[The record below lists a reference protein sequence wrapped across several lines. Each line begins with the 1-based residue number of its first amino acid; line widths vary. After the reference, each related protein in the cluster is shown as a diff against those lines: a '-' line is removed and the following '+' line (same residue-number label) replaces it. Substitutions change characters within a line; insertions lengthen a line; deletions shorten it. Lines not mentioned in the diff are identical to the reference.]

1 MSSSRAPRWLPP
13 FIVGLCAATAAE
25 VAVGLLLYGGP
36 GLVRSL
42 TAVLAVEAA
51 ALGVGLWTS
60 PGARPDIVEA
70 LRRRWLFC
78 LVAFLVAMLFSAF
91 WSVVEALGGTALGQ
105 GLGLAFL
112 AALPLY
118 AVGGVVGA
126 MGAAAE
132 MAAVA
137 EADPGGRA
145 RMVGGPAALGGAL
158 GFAVTGTALP
168 QAFTP
173 ASLLLVCLMM
183 LSLGGMLYGSIL
195 EAQVRVHVRARR
207 PSGLGEVRVEDRHLL
222 SLDRAARALL
232 EGDHVRR
239 WTILGEPSEEPWD
252 VSAFNAIMG
261 PGDDSGSVL
270 LVGGGASALPRSA
283 LRERP
288 SLRVE
293 VLERSLSVVELGRE
307 HLETGPQNGADGRME
322 LRVGNLEDVVASPS
336 GPYDLVML
344 DTAALEPQ
352 GGMPS
357 LSSRFRA
364 SVVDCVSPQGFLVLG
379 PSAPPA
385 GIWAFPEGWS
395 QGRYARRVPP
405 GIEGLGLRVPAEEV
419 LWVGSPSAV
428 ALPEV
433 IGAFARVPGAAG

>member
-13 FIVGLCAATAAE
+13 FIVGVCAATAAE

-78 LVAFLVAMLFSAF
+78 LAAFLVATLFSAF

-126 MGAAAE
+126 MGG
-132 MAAVA
+132 VA
-137 EADPGGRA
+137 DADPGGRA
-145 RMVGGPAALGGAL
+145 RMVGGPAALGAAL

-168 QAFTP
+168 QMFTP
-173 ASLLLVCLMM
+173 ASLLLICLML

-239 WTILGEPSEEPWD
+239 WTILGGPSEEPWD
-252 VSAFNAIMG
+252 VSVFNAIMG
-261 PGDDSGSVL
+261 PADASASVL

-293 VLERSLSVVELGRE
+293 VLERSPSVVELGRE
-307 HLETGPQNGADGRME
+307 HLEAGPQNGADGRME

-336 GPYDLVML
+336 GPFDLVML

-352 GGMPS
+352 GGLPS
-357 LSSRFRA
+357 LSSRLRA

-379 PSAPPA
+379 PFDPPA
-385 GIWAFPEGWS
+385 GSWAFPEGWS
-395 QGRYARRVPP
+395 QGRYTRRVPS

-419 LWVGSPSAV
+419 LWVGSPSTV

-433 IGAFARVPGAAG
+433 LGAFARVPGAAG

>member
-13 FIVGLCAATAAE
+13 FIVGLCAATGAE

-60 PGARPDIVEA
+60 PGTRPDIVEA
-70 LRRRWLFC
+70 VRRRWLFC
-78 LVAFLVAMLFSAF
+78 LAAFLVATLFSAF

-118 AVGGVVGA
+118 AVGGVLGA
-126 MGAAAE
+126 MGG
-132 MAAVA
+132 VA
-137 EADPGGRA
+137 DSDPGGRA
-145 RMVGGPAALGGAL
+145 RMVGGPAALGAAL

-168 QAFTP
+168 QVFTP

-207 PSGLGEVRVEDRHLL
+207 GSGLGEVRVEDRHLL
-222 SLDRAARALL
+222 SMDRAARALL
-232 EGDHVRR
+232 EGEHVRR
-239 WTILGEPSEEPWD
+239 WTILGEPSVEPWD

-261 PGDDSGSVL
+261 PGDASASVL

-293 VLERSLSVVELGRE
+293 VLERSHPVVELGRE
-307 HLETGPQNGADGRME
+307 HLETGLQDGADGRMA
-322 LRVGNLEDVVASPS
+322 LRVGNLEDVVLSPF
-336 GPYDLVML
+336 GPYGLVML

-357 LSSRFRA
+357 LSSRVRA
-364 SVVDCVSPQGFLVLG
+364 AVVDCVSAEGFLILG
-379 PSAPPA
+379 PSDPPA
-385 GIWAFPEGWS
+385 GTWAFPEGWS
-395 QGRYARRVPP
+395 QGRYTRRVPP

-419 LWVGSPSAV
+419 LWVGSPSTV
-428 ALPEV
+428 ALPGV
-433 IGAFARVPGAAG
+433 IGTFTRVPGAVR